1 MAWFSV
7 STQAVAQWQ
16 VRYGWGGSRG
26 HRAALLHK
34 SSAEMFR
41 MQRPLG
47 NLRWEEI
54 LWHSRIC
61 SFIFTHKDGVNY
73 GSSFF
78 KMHQTILG
86 QQHFVIGN
94 FNMES
99 KWNWHYMGLMLAT
112 LSKEVVSCR
121 TTHGFDLIETV
132 EPVLIVCP
140 GSRWCRDV
148 SPPTSRFWWI
158 ENCLLMS
165 CSHNPTSSVP

>member
-16 VRYGWGGSRG
+16 VWYGWGGSRG

-47 NLRWEEI
+47 NLRWGDGDAVQKYFGTQGSAVSYS
-54 LWHSRIC
+54 H
-61 SFIFTHKDGVNY
+61 TDGVNY

-86 QQHFVIGN
+86 EQHFVKGN

-121 TTHGFDLIETV
+121 TTHGFDLIQTV
-132 EPVLIVCP
+132 ELVLIVCP

-148 SPPTSRFWWI
+148 SPPHPFLVNWKLFADVMFT
-158 ENCLLMS
+158 
-165 CSHNPTSSVP
+165 